1 MIVPAHRCFL
11 STQNQSSALSQS
23 RGLQKVGYEC
33 KGALGLQRCQRIA
46 HPTRRKPNRV
56 AIALREF
63 HFECIEEQ
71 LDEQTEVR
79 AHGIDMTELPTRG
92 TSAAANFISFL
103 Y

>member
-1 MIVPAHRCFL
+1 MVASFQLKTKASHCHNREDCKK
-11 STQNQSSALSQS
+11 SD
-23 RGLQKVGYEC
+23 YES
-33 KGALGLQRCQRIA
+33 KGALGCSAVSVSRTQYAESLA
-46 HPTRRKPNRV
+46 
-56 AIALREF
+56 ALLIALREF